1 MVTQIQGADMT
12 RENKG
17 NIIGIIGILILG
29 ALIGTAVIHSAA
41 RGDEA
46 SRYSIVATVYD
57 GVTKKEYAKLRYNP
71 AGDFATKEDCLAWAG
86 SGDQQFMATV
96 PALMAKVAQT
106 FGPDAE
112 IRFECL
118 APEPE
123 GEKV

>member
-1 MVTQIQGADMT
+1 MTLTQDADMT
-12 RENKG
+12 EAKRDWIWIAVG
-17 NIIGIIGILILG
+17 MVVMAL
-29 ALIGTAVIHSAA
+29 LIGAMTVVA
-41 RGDEA
+41 RSDEA
-46 SRYSIVATVYD
+46 PRYSIVATVYD

-71 AGDFATKEDCLAWAG
+71 AGDFATKEECLVWAG

-118 APEPE
+118 AP
-123 GEKV
+123 